1 MKEQKVTGTE
11 INLSPEDIQKMIAEL
26 KIEPN
31 STATSVELQLI
42 YNILKDERYTIILKD
57 EIN

>member
-1 MKEQKVTGTE
+1 
-11 INLSPEDIQKMIAEL
+11 MIAEL